1 MNLNIFHHFI
11 IRNQI
16 VHIVQVIEHVKIF
29 PVEFFIIRQ
38 QKFRPRI
45 IQRDLMSLPFF
56 NAVRRNL
63 IIMYAVGAD
72 EGFRKIEFLQIA
84 VHDGPDEGTG
94 VFSEIA
100 ANQDGIRSVTMF

>member
-1 MNLNIFHHFI
+1 
-11 IRNQI
+11 
-16 VHIVQVIEHVKIF
+16 
-29 PVEFFIIRQ
+29 
-38 QKFRPRI
+38 
-45 IQRDLMSLPFF
+45 
-56 NAVRRNL
+56 
-63 IIMYAVGAD
+63 MYAVGAD